1 MPPRRIPLN
10 VFGMGFGLAG
20 LATSWRIAADL
31 DLSSHWVSD
40 ILAAVAT
47 VGWAGSVVAYLRYAV
62 ATSGALSRDLH
73 DMTAGPFVS
82 LAVITPILLVAD
94 GIAPYS
100 QVVAAVVIDV
110 LAVLVLLLGGWF
122 TGFWMR
128 GGTEL
133 DRLHPGYFL
142 PTVAGGLVASAGLAE
157 VGQQRFAEVMLGLGL
172 VCWAIIGSMILGRLI
187 FRPPLPD
194 ALAPTLAIEVA
205 PAAVASLAHFF
216 ANGGQVDFFAA
227 VLAGYGLLM
236 VTAQLP
242 LLPRYLRL
250 SFSLGTWAF
259 TFSWTAVAGATL
271 FWIDSTRFVGD
282 RVGSYLVLAAI
293 TGLVGGIAARTV
305 LAAFHGRLLPAVVAA
320 SEPALGVGNPATS

>member
-1 MPPRRIPLN
+1 MSPRRIPLN

-31 DLSSHWVSD
+31 DLASHWVSD
-40 ILAAVAT
+40 VLVAVAT
-47 VGWAGSVVAYLRYAV
+47 VVWAGSCVAYLRYVA
-62 ATSGALSRDLH
+62 ATSGAMSRDLH
-73 DMTAGPFVS
+73 DMTAGPFAS
-82 LAVITPILLVAD
+82 LAVITPILLAAD
-94 GIAPYS
+94 GIAPYAG
-100 QVVAAVVIDV
+100 VVAAVVIDV
-110 LAVLVLLLGGWF
+110 LTVLVLLLGGWF

-128 GGTEL
+128 GGTDF

-157 VGQQRFAEVMLGLGL
+157 VGQQRFAQVMLGLGL
-172 VCWAIIGSMILGRLI
+172 VCWAIMGSMILGRLI

-194 ALAPTLAIEVA
+194 ALAPTMAIEVA

-216 ANGGQVDFFAA
+216 ANGGRVDFFAA

-259 TFSWTAVAGATL
+259 TFSWTAVAGAAL
-271 FWIDSTRFVGD
+271 FWIGSTRFVGD
-282 RVGSYLVLAAI
+282 RASSYLVLTTI

-305 LAAFHGRLLPAVVAA
+305 LAEL
-320 SEPALGVGNPATS
+320 VGHAPSHATAPGQGES